1 MTPQQ
6 LVGLAVRL
14 FAIWLAITSLQV
26 VGFGTGLNNQPGV
39 EATNVPFLLAAALMV
54 LVAALLWFFPMV
66 VAHKL
71 IPRTKF
77 ENVLQVPAREAV
89 VVACIVFALWLFLAR
104 VLPSL
109 AYYASLVAFMVH
121 NKELMSDSEQFH
133 FVRLAP
139 IAIEFAVVL
148 ILAFKARQISAF
160 LLADRT
166 HSKDGERAQ

>member
-14 FAIWLAITSLQV
+14 FSIWLAITSLQIF
-26 VGFGTGLNNQPGV
+26 GFGTGLNNQPGI
-39 EATNVPFLLAAALMV
+39 EGTNMPFILAAFIV

-66 VAHKL
+66 VAHRL

-77 ENVLQVPAREAV
+77 ENVIQVPAREAV

-109 AYYASLVAFMVH
+109 AYYASLVAVMVH

-139 IAIEFAVVL
+139 IAIEFAVAL

-166 HSKDGERAQ
+166 HSKDGEHAR